1 MNNFK
6 NNIDNLVSK
15 ILNEE
20 IENKVKQLTE
30 SQGEWMEVETKEALK
45 GNQKKIDVAEP
56 KGKITSAD
64 FKKLRDA
71 KKHKKEVDEYYHSDI
86 KDLGDFEDDEDDMR
100 KRYKM
105 MDKPSSD
112 DGDYSGMRN
121 VMRKRYNKD
130 MGISDDEDFAKSNK
144 EEMDEWFFFVD

>member
-45 GNQKKIDVAEP
+45 
-56 KGKITSAD
+56 
-64 FKKLRDA
+64 
-71 KKHKKEVDEYYHSDI
+71 
-86 KDLGDFEDDEDDMR
+86 EDR
-100 KRYKM
+100 
-105 MDKPSSD
+105 
-112 DGDYSGMRN
+112 RN
-121 VMRKRYNKD
+121 
-130 MGISDDEDFAKSNK
+130 
-144 EEMDEWFFFVD
+144 